1 MRDNY
6 YALPKRELTIEDVF
20 THARDSAESLQR
32 RLFCILFYLMDRDKL
47 ESVDHPM
54 MKDIKAVLQG
64 EKINGYPSLEDI
76 EDRTDLYGINL

>member
-20 THARDSAESLQR
+20 THSRDSAESLQR
-32 RLFCILFYLMDRDKL
+32 RLFCILFYLMNRDKL